1 MREAQVAGGNVIDP
15 AWRQVGV
22 IGKVARFVAMLWRE
36 SDSPLRTPSE
46 ELLTPACARQ
56 SFVFEK
62 VPWLQEGFIRIQAEK
77 NLRFEAGW
85 GFPPVSL
92 SLSLSLSLSASLSCS
107 LARSPASLLA
117 WRFGSEEG
125 PDPLE
130 LSRHACV
137 RVRCRRE
144 TNWWSLRAR
153 RFGSGLHT
161 VPAVQRGCRT
171 LPSVSVSLTWIAMW
185 WKTTLYRTLSS
196 ARIAS

>member
-1 MREAQVAGGNVIDP
+1 MIL
-15 AWRQVGV
+15 
-22 IGKVARFVAMLWRE
+22 ARRKQICFSSL
-36 SDSPLRTPSE
+36 SLPLPLHCS
-46 ELLTPACARQ
+46 ACV
-56 SFVFEK
+56 S
-62 VPWLQEGFIRIQAEK
+62 LS
-77 NLRFEAGW
+77 
-85 GFPPVSL
+85 VSL
-92 SLSLSLSLSASLSCS
+92 SLCLSCS

-144 TNWWSLRAR
+144 TNWWPLRAR
-153 RFGSGLHT
+153 CFGSGLHT

-185 WKTTLYRTLSS
+185 WKTTLYSDTIECSDCVVSVLGAGLCKAVWGPFVHEMGFELPVKCNK
-196 ARIAS
+196 ARMPRRSVWAVWSQVRGLQRKGNTGCTELDTAVVT